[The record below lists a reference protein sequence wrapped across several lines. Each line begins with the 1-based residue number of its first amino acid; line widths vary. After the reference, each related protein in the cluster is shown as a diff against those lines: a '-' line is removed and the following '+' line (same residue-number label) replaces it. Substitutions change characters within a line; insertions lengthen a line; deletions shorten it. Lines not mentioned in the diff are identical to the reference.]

1 MRWLLAAHEKEIPG
15 FLSFRS
21 ESWQAHAVGVGQF
34 AALSRLSAL
43 LAGEKPAAILLV
55 GTAGT
60 TEPAAVGQQFAVQHF
75 AYPSIAGEDLPEFLE
90 RAFTTEP
97 ALSAGGFTPATVL
110 QNHGIS
116 TDPKKF
122 ALNTGYVPQDYPR
135 PILENMEATCLAQ
148 LCRQLEI
155 PFTALLAVTNT
166 IGADAR
172 AQWNKNFRRAG
183 EQLLAAVQAMK
194 RGEFRSYGIP

>member
-15 FLSFRS
+15 FGSFRAGG
-21 ESWQAHAVGVGQF
+21 WQPHAVGVGQF

-60 TEPAAVGQQFAVQHF
+60 TEPAAVGQLFAVQHF
-75 AYPSIAGEDLPEFLE
+75 AYPSIAGENLPEFLE

-97 ALSAGGFTPATVL
+97 ALSVGGFSPATVL
-110 QNHGIS
+110 QNHGVS
-116 TDPKKF
+116 TDLTKFVSNAGYIPTNYPK
-122 ALNTGYVPQDYPR
+122 
-135 PILENMEATCLAQ
+135 PIIENMEAASLAQ
-148 LCRQLEI
+148 LCRGLKI

-166 IGADAR
+166 IGPDAR
-172 AQWNKNFRRAG
+172 TQWKHNFRQAG
-183 EQLLAAVQAMK
+183 EQLAKTLQQIA
-194 RGEFRSYGIP
+194 G